1 MALETVHGPRNS
13 VCTTFPSGTRG
24 ASHHGAVTDDRLSLT
39 AGLLAG
45 VVADVL
51 VGDPRRGHPV
61 AAFGRAAS
69 LLEARVWADSRRR
82 GVGYTAA
89 CVGGPI
95 AVGVGAE
102 WMTRTSWP
110 LRSALVAAATW
121 VALGARTLGAEA
133 RTLYA
138 LLEAGD
144 LPAARE
150 QLTHLAGR
158 DPSGLHAG
166 QIARAGVE
174 SLAENTS
181 DAVVAPLL
189 WGAVFGVPGLL
200 GYRAVNTLDAMVG
213 HRSPRYESF
222 GWASA
227 RLDDAANL
235 VPARVTAALVALVSG
250 RPRAVW
256 RVVRR
261 DARAHP
267 SPSAGWCEAAFAAAL
282 DLRLGGRNVYA
293 GRVEDRPRLGTGR
306 RPAPFDLPR
315 AARLAQRVSAAASL
329 LAACLA
335 MRARHG

>member
-1 MALETVHGPRNS
+1 
-13 VCTTFPSGTRG
+13 
-24 ASHHGAVTDDRLSLT
+24 VTDDRLSLT

-89 CVGGPI
+89 CVGGAI

-121 VALGARTLGAEA
+121 VALGARTLDAEA
-133 RTLYA
+133 RTLHA

-150 QLTHLAGR
+150 QLTHLVGR
-158 DPSGLHAG
+158 DPSGLDAG

-200 GYRAVNTLDAMVG
+200 GYRAANTLDAMVG
-213 HRSPRYESF
+213 HRSPRYENF

-306 RPAPFDLPR
+306 PPASFDLPR
-315 AARLAQRVSAAASL
+315 AARLAQHVSAAASL
-329 LAACLA
+329 LAACVA
-335 MRARHG
+335 MRGRHG